1 MILVKYGCDGAVPVQ
16 RTFRIRLVDYTI
28 FAAVQR
34 NIVLFSRCDCRGKVC
49 LEEGC
54 LYILNAFVEKSLD
67 ILLVECSG
75 MTAVCCQIIRILDVE
90 IPWHSLCPGCCLVG
104 KDDRLIAVEIVHDP
118 GVCRRI
124 QKGNAVCAV
133 VMNAADQNVV
143 FLCHGTNG
151 SNCICGDAVP

>member
-1 MILVKYGCDGAVPVQ
+1 MGPNGIHVRIRQTEVHSLICPCGTTDVILVKYGCDGAVPVQ

-67 ILLVECSG
+67 ILLESAG
-75 MTAVCCQIIRILDVE
+75 A
-90 IPWHSLCPGCCLVG
+90 S
-104 KDDRLIAVEIVHDP
+104 
-118 GVCRRI
+118 RR
-124 QKGNAVCAV
+124 
-133 VMNAADQNVV
+133 
-143 FLCHGTNG
+143 GTP
-151 SNCICGDAVP
+151 SAPL